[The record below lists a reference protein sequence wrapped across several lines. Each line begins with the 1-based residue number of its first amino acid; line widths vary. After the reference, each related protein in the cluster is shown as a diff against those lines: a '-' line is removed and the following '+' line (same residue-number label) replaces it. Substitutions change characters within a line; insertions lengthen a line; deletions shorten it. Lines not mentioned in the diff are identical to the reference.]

1 MFDVDTSVSVIFT
14 IVECIISLLFN
25 MSPLIPLSRKNAR
38 ILNINEI
45 PLTMFG
51 IFYFS
56 SIVLVA
62 VSLRKRVWFWSEI
75 EIKQL
80 EIWSSC
86 FGYFVSLITNT
97 IVFSLLIK
105 SFLKFKAKNQKII
118 PGIIGIIIF
127 PFILISIVIVITIV
141 QTKEKAMEKRENTCH
156 MILICTL
163 TIIVSL
169 SPIFNFSRAHK
180 LHKIEIIPEY
190 TIICAVFNYLLWTC
204 WMFYLYYNNVLL
216 LNDIA
221 QDAARRY
228 LIYGIVN
235 FIVFLIY
242 LIMLFVY
249 CYFKNNQNFK
259 KKNNVSISISIQSPL
274 IETDTELPL
283 DDTIN

>member
-1 MFDVDTSVSVIFT
+1 
-14 IVECIISLLFN
+14 
-25 MSPLIPLSRKNAR
+25 MSPLILLSRKKKQ
-38 ILNINEI
+38 ILNIDEI

-56 SIVLVA
+56 SIVLFA

-118 PGIIGIIIF
+118 PGIIGIIIL
-127 PFILISIVIVITIV
+127 PFIIISIVIVRPIV

-235 FIVFLIY
+235 FIAFLIY

-259 KKNNVSISISIQSPL
+259 KKNNVSISNSIQSPL
-274 IETDTELPL
+274 IETDTELPP

>member
-1 MFDVDTSVSVIFT
+1 M
-14 IVECIISLLFN
+14 L
-25 MSPLIPLSRKNAR
+25 
-38 ILNINEI
+38 
-45 PLTMFG
+45 
-51 IFYFS
+51 
-56 SIVLVA
+56 
-62 VSLRKRVWFWSEI
+62 

-118 PGIIGIIIF
+118 PGIIFIIIL
-127 PFILISIVIVITIV
+127 PFIIISIVIVKTIV

-190 TIICAVFNYLLWTC
+190 TIICAVFN
-204 WMFYLYYNNVLL
+204 
-216 LNDIA
+216 LNAIIHPKK
-221 QDAARRY
+221 R
-228 LIYGIVN
+228 VEKP
-235 FIVFLIY
+235 
-242 LIMLFVY
+242 LF
-249 CYFKNNQNFK
+249 CAFRQK
-259 KKNNVSISISIQSPL
+259 KRCS
-274 IETDTELPL
+274 DR
-283 DDTIN
+283 